1 MRKLT
6 LSFLCLVFAAG
17 TLFSQRIPEA
27 KGFVNDFSNV
37 LTASQESQLNALLTH
52 YAETSGNE
60 IAIVIIELPQDE
72 VLEDYTYDI
81 AEAWGVGGKAN
92 DNGILVAVYPAARQM
107 RIEVGYG
114 LEGAVP
120 DIIAK
125 EVMDN
130 YMRPAFR
137 ANDYYTGIRDASEAL
152 IAATNGEY
160 ENAPTRTYYTR
171 NTSPGTG
178 GNGGQIVVIIMII
191 ILFSIMNNRG
201 RGGGKGGGKG
211 GRGSGG
217 MWLPWIFMGG
227 GGHHGGGGGGFGGGG
242 GGFGG
247 GGGGFGGGGF
257 GGFGGGGF
265 GGGGA
270 SGGW

>member
-1 MRKLT
+1 MRNLT
-6 LSFLCLVFAAG
+6 LFLLSLVLITG
-17 TLFSQRIPEA
+17 PLYGQKIPAA
-27 KGFVNDFSNV
+27 KGFVNDYSNI
-37 LTASQESQLNALLTH
+37 LSGSQASQLNALLNH
-52 YAETSGNE
+52 YAETSANE
-60 IAIVIIELPQDE
+60 IAIAIIDLPQDE
-72 VLEDYTYDI
+72 ILEQYTLAI

-92 DNGILVAVYPAARQM
+92 DNGILIAVFPNAREM

-120 DIIAK
+120 DIIAQ
-125 EVMDN
+125 EVIDN

-137 ANDYYTGIRDASEAL
+137 ANDYYTGLRDASDAL

-171 NTSPGTG
+171 KSPNTG
-178 GNGGQIVVIIMII
+178 GNGGQIIVIIMII
-191 ILFSIMNNRG
+191 VLFSIMNNRG
-201 RGGGKGGGKG
+201 GGGKGGGKG
-211 GRGSGG
+211 GRGGGG
-217 MWLPWIFMGG
+217 MWLPWILLGG
-227 GGHHGGGGGGFGGGG
+227 GGHSGGGGGGFGGGG

-247 GGGGFGGGGF
+247 GGGGFGG
-257 GGFGGGGF
+257 FGGGGF

>member
-1 MRKLT
+1 MRNLT
-6 LSFLCLVFAAG
+6 LFLLSLVFITGPLYGQKVPA
-17 TLFSQRIPEA
+17 A
-27 KGFVNDFSNV
+27 KGFVNDYTNTLSS
-37 LTASQESQLNALLTH
+37 SQASQLNALLNH
-52 YAETSGNE
+52 YAETSANE
-60 IAIVIIELPQDE
+60 IAIAIIDLPQDE
-72 VLEDYTYDI
+72 ILEQYTLSI
-81 AEAWGVGGKAN
+81 AEAWGVGGKTN
-92 DNGILVAVYPAARQM
+92 DNGILIAVYPNARQM

-120 DIIAK
+120 DIIAQ
-125 EVMDN
+125 EIIDN

-137 ANDYYTGIRDASEAL
+137 ANDYYTGLRDASDAL
-152 IAATNGEY
+152 ISATNGEY

-171 NTSPGTG
+171 NSSPGTG

-211 GRGSGG
+211 GRRGGG
-217 MWLPWIFMGG
+217 MWLPWIMMGG
-227 GGHHGGGGGGFGGGG
+227 GGHHSGGGFGGGS
-242 GGFGG
+242 GGFG
-247 GGGGFGGGGF
+247 GGGGF